1 MSKKSKGKSKSVKS
15 DKTTRT
21 DQELEELD
29 MADLKDVIL
38 KEVEEGMGDSV
49 VDTPL
54 PANLENDS
62 VFEETM
68 KAHEEEGNL
77 LEAKKQQMHR

>member
-15 DKTTRT
+15 DKTTHT

-29 MADLKDVIL
+29 MADLKEVIL
-38 KEVEEGMGDSV
+38 KEAEGMGDSV

-54 PANLENDS
+54 PANLENDL

-77 LEAKKQQMHR
+77 LEAKKKQMHR